1 MRQIFN
7 FKTYLTF
14 LSRNRVYALINVFGF
29 SVSLM
34 FVVLI
39 ALYTLQEYG
48 IDQHHEKGDRICV
61 VATRTADDGAYFIG
75 SNHGFQK
82 YMRSRYPEIES
93 SCAILLAE
101 DTRLMHPDGSVIMTK
116 MLFADSTFYNLFD
129 FQLLAGDRDK
139 ALDDRQACIVTPEL
153 ARQLFGA
160 QNPLGQTVTYL
171 PQFGDNVKF
180 RVTGVMD
187 KMRQTSLGQPDIIVR
202 FEQLAHENE
211 NVYPTMNNYG
221 SADVYYLL
229 KPGTS
234 LKPKEK
240 DIHDYFK
247 TFCFFFEN
255 EDYEATPE
263 VLPFREYYFSGAE
276 SLSSAS
282 GDLTLV
288 RILLAIGLVVLLF
301 SVTNY
306 INLTTAQA
314 GQRAHEMATRRLL
327 GSQRSDIIMR
337 LIGES
342 MMLTTMSFALGLLLA
357 WLCLPYA
364 EALIDAKLDTS
375 LLLSPAFLALLLGV
389 LLLVGVLSG
398 IIPAV
403 VISRAKPIDVVR
415 GTFRRQTKMILS
427 KVFITFQSVFTIGV
441 VAAALIMFMQ
451 VRYMVNAPLGY
462 DYENLM
468 DIYTPGNKEQIKTFA
483 QEVRKLPGVKAASRS
498 MGSFIRGGY
507 NNTMIIKGKTVS
519 VQRFYGERD
528 FLEIHGI
535 KPVKDYHRGDILGA
549 YVSKN
554 LFQMYSLE
562 EDARSFYPYGE
573 KEGADKI
580 EILGVLPDLKIGS
593 ITEVFDAGKAIM
605 VYVVPDYNHFYC
617 TTIKLNG
624 KDEATVSEI
633 RRIYKNVF
641 KTELNGES
649 PFVTDM
655 IAENYK
661 KERSLAAVVLVFAVI
676 MVIISLLG
684 LIAMSMYFIR
694 QRRKEIAVRKVF
706 GSTNRQIRLRLLRTF
721 LCYVAIAFVIAAPI
735 VWHFMGDWL
744 SGYSYRIS
752 AWPWIVVSGVFCL
765 LTSFAAVFVQS
776 HVASNENP
784 IRHIKDNG

>member
-48 IDQHHEKGDRICV
+48 IDQHHTKGDRICV
-61 VATRTADDGAYFIG
+61 VATRFADDGEYITS

-93 SCAILLAE
+93 SCAITFE
-101 DTRLMHPDGSVIMTK
+101 KSTRLMHPDGSVIMAN

-160 QNPLGQTVTYL
+160 QSPIGQTVTFTT
-171 PQFGDNVKF
+171 QFGGDVKVH
-180 RVTGVMD
+180 VTGVMD
-187 KMRQTSLGQPDIIVR
+187 KMRQTSLKQPDIIVR
-202 FEQLAHENE
+202 FEQMANV
-211 NVYPTMNNYG
+211 NSDVYPKMNNYG
-221 SADVYYLL
+221 MTEVYYLL

-240 DIHDYFK
+240 DIFDYFK
-247 TFCFFFEN
+247 TFSFMFSN
-255 EDYEATPE
+255 EDYGATIE
-263 VLPFREYYFSGAE
+263 VMPFRDIYFSGAE
-276 SLSSAS
+276 SVASTS

-337 LIGES
+337 LISES
-342 MMLTTMSFALGLLLA
+342 MMLTAMSFALGLLLA

-441 VAAALIMFMQ
+441 VATALIMFMQ

-468 DIYTPGNKEQIKTFA
+468 DIHTPGSEEQVKTFA
-483 QEVRKLPGVKAASRS
+483 QEVRKLPGVKAASRTR
-498 MGSFIRGGY
+498 GSFIRGG
-507 NNTMIIKGKTVS
+507 NNNSGTYKGKTIS
-519 VQRFYGERD
+519 IQRFYGERD
-528 FLEIHGI
+528 FFEVHGI
-535 KPVKDYHRGDILGA
+535 KPVKDYHRGDISGA
-549 YVSKN
+549 YVSSN

-562 EDARSFYPYGE
+562 EDARSFHAYGDGNLE
-573 KEGADKI
+573 DTD
-580 EILGVLPDLKIGS
+580 EILGVLPDLHLS
-593 ITEVFDAGKAIM
+593 TITEQYHNGKAIV
-605 VYVVPDYNHFYC
+605 VYIWPYFKYYNC

-624 KDEATVSEI
+624 NDAETVSEI

-641 KTELNGES
+641 KTELDGES